1 MIMNRCTAKTPPW
14 WLAGAQPTP
23 GEEVSVLVRTA
34 IRIDALIEQEIGLD
48 QLEPD

>member
-1 MIMNRCTAKTPPW
+1 M
-14 WLAGAQPTP
+14 
-23 GEEVSVLVRTA
+23 LVRTA

>member
-1 MIMNRCTAKTPPW
+1 MIMNRCAAKTPPW

-23 GEEVSVLVRTA
+23 GEKVSVLVRTA
-34 IRIDALIEQEIGLD
+34 NKIDALIEQEIGLD

>member
-1 MIMNRCTAKTPPW
+1 MIMNRCPAKTPPW